1 MEVWDK
7 ELKKLKNREIT
18 PSSSA
23 WFEIEHQLN
32 DKAKRKRKRLF
43 FYAVAAS
50 FLLGVLLTGLFNQSQ
65 QVPEIDVVQP
75 KQQPVKN
82 TIKEEIEGKPQFKSA
97 DELKQLFPQQGL
109 SETNEQKQNKSDFN
123 AEQSLIRKEKA
134 NKALPVIAKAEQKM
148 ANEIQPDSLLPL
160 LPQEKV
166 QLTTT
171 HWDEAQI
178 EAALQKALVQ
188 IERQKGAK
196 IYSVDANALLQE
208 VERELDVQ
216 FREKIYYALQKRI
229 ENIKNAIVKL

>member
-7 ELKKLKNREIT
+7 ELEKLKNREIT
-18 PSSSA
+18 PSNNA

-32 DKAKRKRKRLF
+32 GKAKRKRKRLF

-50 FLLGVLLTGLFNQSQ
+50 FLLGVVLTGLFNRSQ
-65 QVPEIDVVQP
+65 DVPVTDVVQP
-75 KQQPVKN
+75 KQQPEEN
-82 TIKEEIEGKPQFKSA
+82 TIKKLIEGKPQFKSA

-109 SETNEQKQNKSDFN
+109 SETTEQKQNKSDFN
-123 AEQSLIRKEKA
+123 AERPLIRKEKL
-134 NKALPVIAKAEQKM
+134 NKSLPVIAQAEEKI
-148 ANEIQPDSLLPL
+148 ANEIQPDHMLPL

-166 QLTTT
+166 QLTTA

-188 IERQKGAK
+188 MEQQKESK

-216 FREKIYYALQKRI
+216 FREKIYYALEKRI

>member
-1 MEVWDK
+1 MELWDK

-23 WFEIEHQLN
+23 WSEIEHQLN
-32 DKAKRKRKRLF
+32 AKTKRKRKRLF

-50 FLLGVLLTGLFNQSQ
+50 FLLGVLLTGLLNQSQ
-65 QVPEIDVVQP
+65 QVPVTDVVQP

-97 DELKQLFPQQGL
+97 DELKQLFPQQSL
-109 SETNEQKQNKSDFN
+109 SETAEKKQNKSDFN
-123 AEQSLIRKEKA
+123 AEQPLIRKEKA
-134 NKALPVIAKAEQKM
+134 NKSLPVITQAEQKT

-166 QLTTT
+166 QLTGT

-178 EAALQKALVQ
+178 DAALQKALVQ
-188 IERQKGAK
+188 MEQQKESK
-196 IYSVDANALLQE
+196 NYSVDAKALLRE
-208 VERELDVQ
+208 VEHELELQ
-216 FREKIYYALQKRI
+216 FREKIYFALQKRI